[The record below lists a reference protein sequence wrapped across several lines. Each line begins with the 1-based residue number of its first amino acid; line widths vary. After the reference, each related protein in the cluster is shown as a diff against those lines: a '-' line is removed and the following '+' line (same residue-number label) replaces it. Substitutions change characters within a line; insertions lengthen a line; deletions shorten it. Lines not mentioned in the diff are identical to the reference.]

1 MILSYIDKKKPP
13 KSFGVWLPN
22 SLRGLITSL
31 GSILSDRTVHKY
43 TNYFNIQFN
52 CAKKLLFV
60 LFCAEFV
67 LIKFF
72 IINYLNQ
79 NSTKKQKNLALKN
92 HIKIKK

>member
-1 MILSYIDKKKPP
+1 MPTKILIILIS
-13 KSFGVWLPN
+13 KSF
-22 SLRGLITSL
+22 
-31 GSILSDRTVHKY
+31 
-43 TNYFNIQFN
+43 